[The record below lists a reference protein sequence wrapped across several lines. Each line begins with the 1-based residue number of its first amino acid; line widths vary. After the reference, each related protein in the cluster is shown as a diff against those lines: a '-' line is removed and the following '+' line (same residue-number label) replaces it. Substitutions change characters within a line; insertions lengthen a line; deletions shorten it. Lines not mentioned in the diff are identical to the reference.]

1 MECPICGYKSGGGW
15 SRCDSHV
22 FEQVADFGPVT
33 RPAPGRPPLGRSPTP
48 AIAAVP
54 AGVTLERRRPA
65 RAADLRS
72 DVAVPCV
79 QAAITGLLATGV
91 SGGVAALVSGDV
103 LTAGGVFGGLVT
115 GVAWLLLLWQHRDLL
130 WERETITGIDLD
142 GDGQTG
148 KSMTRIEV
156 KIPATEQRG
165 SQTKIIDLPATPE
178 QLRTLAQGMLDKR
191 MAEGEWCGK
200 GKLFSKP
207 KFYTLRQELID
218 RGLMVWVNPKAH
230 TQGTELTAVGRSVF
244 RRLAA

>member
-22 FEQVADFGPVT
+22 FEQVADFGPAT
-33 RPAPGRPPLGRSPTP
+33 RPAPGRSPTP

-72 DVAVPCV
+72 DVAVPFI
-79 QAAITGLLATGV
+79 QAVITGLLATGIG
-91 SGGVAALVSGDV
+91 GGVAVCGKWDV
-103 LTAGGVFGGLVT
+103 AAVGGVVGGLVM
-115 GVAWLLLLWQHRDLL
+115 GGAWLLLLREHRDLL
-130 WERETITGIDLD
+130 WETEEITGLDLD
-142 GDGQTG
+142 GDGHVGAPVSTTLEITIPGDHG
-148 KSMTRIEV
+148 K
-156 KIPATEQRG
+156 
-165 SQTKIIDLPATPE
+165 QTKIADLPAAPE
-178 QLRTLAQGMLDKR
+178 QLRALAQGMLRGR
-191 MAEGEWCGK
+191 MAETEWYGR
-200 GKLFSKP
+200 GKLFSKG
-207 KFYTLRQELID
+207 KFYALRQELID